1 MQPVG
6 YLRRIDQ
13 DRVEA
18 VRVVSRASYAKCG
31 LHRAQSTWTGTA
43 VGGSAAST
51 RARPGPNCPTQR
63 RPSPTP
69 SASSKKTTA
78 RWDPRRVV
86 WSRLSAGQRWREGA
100 WRKARWVQLW
110 LANEVADALA
120 AIATSQQ
127 LDFKSAAPAALPAAL
142 HRGRRSG
149 TPVPRTDIEPPG
161 PIVGSCLPCL
171 RSCSHHRRTPRHR
184 APTGD
189 ESTGLAR

>member
-1 MQPVG
+1 MWSAPG
-6 YLRRIDQ
+6 SIDMNRHGCWWLRSFD
-13 DRVEA
+13 A
-18 VRVVSRASYAKCG
+18 RASRPELPHATTTQSNAQRQLEEDDRPLGSETRCLVSAVCWPALAARCLAK
-31 LHRAQSTWTGTA
+31 
-43 VGGSAAST
+43 SA
-51 RARPGPNCPTQR
+51 
-63 RPSPTP
+63 
-69 SASSKKTTA
+69 
-78 RWDPRRVV
+78 
-86 WSRLSAGQRWREGA
+86 
-100 WRKARWVQLW
+100 WVQLW

-120 AIATSQQ
+120 AIATPQQ

-171 RSCSHHRRTPRHR
+171 RSCSHNRRTPRHR